1 MPEQWEKLIGL
12 GGVLGGILYGWL
24 KGRSNEPRRDA
35 TIPQQSRRSCEYGE
49 ENRERIAD
57 LSAEQRVSQSEIHE
71 IQSQM
76 DEQFLRLREL
86 EKKISWMAG
95 YLKQKLDNDKSP

>member
-1 MPEQWEKLIGL
+1 VLDQWKEFVGI

-24 KGRSNEPRRDA
+24 KGRSNEPRRDT
-35 TIPQQSRRSCEYGE
+35 TIPEQGRRACSYGE

-57 LSAEQRVSQSEIHE
+57 ISAEQRVLQSEIHE

-76 DEQFLRLREL
+76 NEQFLRLREL

-95 YLKQKLDNDKSP
+95 YLKQKLDNDKNP